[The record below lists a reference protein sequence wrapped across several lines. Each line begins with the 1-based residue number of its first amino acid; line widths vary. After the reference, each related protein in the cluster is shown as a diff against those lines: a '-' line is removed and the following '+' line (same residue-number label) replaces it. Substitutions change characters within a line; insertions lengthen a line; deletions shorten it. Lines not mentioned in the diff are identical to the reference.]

1 MRINKLLLT
10 LALSTPALL
19 PHLSY
24 AGEVEVLHWWTSGG
38 EAKAVQPLKFSL
50 EKQGHTWKDFAV
62 AGGGGETAMT
72 VLKTR
77 AVSGNPPSAA
87 QIKGHDIQEW
97 GSLGFLTNLDDVA
110 AAGDWDAIVP
120 KIVTD
125 IMKFN
130 GEYVAVPVN
139 IHRVNWLWANPAVL
153 KKAGVSVPTTLDEFF
168 VVAEKIKSAGYLPL
182 SNGVGSWQD
191 ATMFETIA
199 LSVLGTE
206 GYTKAFVELDLEMLA
221 SDKMVEA
228 LVKFKKL
235 RDYMDSDAPE
245 RQWYKAT
252 SMVANGEAAM
262 QIMGD
267 WAKGEFI
274 ALGKVPG
281 KDFICAPAPGTA
293 EQFTYNIDSFAFF
306 DLKDSGDVDAQKALA
321 AAILDKNF
329 QETFNLKKGSLPART
344 DLDMSKF
351 DQCSLDSLASFKMAE
366 RSGDLVPSVSQGMAT
381 TSYVQ
386 GAIFDVVTDFF
397 NDPNADAKK
406 TAKKLAKA
414 VKAAI

>member
-10 LALSTPALL
+10 LSMATLALIPV
-19 PHLSY
+19 LSH

-38 EAKAVQPLKFSL
+38 EAKAVQPLKLRL
-50 EKQGHTWKDFAV
+50 EEQGHTWKDFAV

-110 AAGDWDAIVP
+110 VAGDWDSKVP
-120 KIVTD
+120 KIVSD

-139 IHRVNWLWANPAVL
+139 IHRVNWLWANPEVL

-206 GYTKAFVELDLEMLA
+206 GYTKAFVELDLDMLA

-235 RDYMDSDAPE
+235 RDYMDADAPE
-245 RQWYKAT
+245 RQWYTAT

-293 EQFTYNIDSFAFF
+293 NQFAYNIDSFAFF
-306 DLKDSGDVDAQKALA
+306 DLKDSGDVNAQKALA

-351 DQCSLDSLASFKMAE
+351 DQCSLDSIASFKMAE
-366 RSGDLVPSVSQGMAT
+366 KSGELVPSVSQGMAT

-397 NDPNADAKK
+397 NDPNADPKK

>member
-1 MRINKLLLT
+1 MRINKLFLM
-10 LALSTPALL
+10 LAMSAPALL
-19 PHLSY
+19 PQLSS

-38 EAKAVQPLKFSL
+38 EAKAVEPLKQRL
-50 EKQGHTWKDFAV
+50 EEQKHTWKDFAV

-97 GSLGFLTNLDDVA
+97 GSLGFLTSLDDVA
-110 AAGDWDAIVP
+110 TAGDWDTKVP
-120 KIVTD
+120 KVVTD
-125 IMKFN
+125 IMKFD

-139 IHRVNWLWANPAVL
+139 IHRVNWLWANPKVL

-168 VVAEKIKSAGYLPL
+168 DVADTIKSAGYLPL
-182 SNGVGSWQD
+182 SNGVNSWQD
-191 ATMFETIA
+191 ATMFETVA
-199 LSVLGTE
+199 LSVLGTD
-206 GYTKAFVELDLEMLA
+206 GYTKAFVDLDLEMLA

-228 LVKFKKL
+228 LIKFKRL
-235 RDYMDSDAPE
+235 RDYMDADAPE
-245 RQWYKAT
+245 RQWNTAT

-293 EQFTYNIDSFAFF
+293 NQFSYNIDSFAFF
-306 DLKDSGDVDAQKALA
+306 DLKDSGDVGAQKALA
-321 AAILDKNF
+321 AAIFDKKF

-366 RSGDLVPSVSQGMAT
+366 KSGELVPSVSQGMAT

-397 NDPNADAKK
+397 NDPNADPKK
-406 TAKKLAKA
+406 AAKKLAKA

>member
-1 MRINKLLLT
+1 MKLNNTLLT
-10 LALSTPALL
+10 LSLLSSAVMPSLV
-19 PHLSY
+19 S

-38 EAKAVQPLKFSL
+38 EEKSVQPLKEQL
-50 EKQGHTWKDFAV
+50 EEQGHTWKDFAV

-110 AAGDWDAIVP
+110 DEGKWDEKVP

-125 IMKFN
+125 IMKYD

-139 IHRVNWLWANPAVL
+139 IHRVNWLWANPEVL
-153 KKAGVSVPTTLDEFF
+153 KQSGVEVPTTLDEFF
-168 VVAEKIKSAGYLPL
+168 VAAEKIKAAGYLPL
-182 SNGVGSWQD
+182 ANGIGSWQD
-191 ATMFETIA
+191 ATMFEAIA
-199 LSVLGTE
+199 LNVLGTE
-206 GYTKAFVELDLEMLA
+206 GYIKAFVDLDLKMLS

-228 LVKFKKL
+228 LIKFKKL
-235 RDYMDSDAPE
+235 RNYMDAGAQE
-245 RQWYKAT
+245 RSWNAAT

-274 ALGKVPG
+274 AAGKVPG
-281 KDFICAPAPGTA
+281 KDFICVPVPGTA
-293 EQFTYNIDSFAFF
+293 SQFSYNIDSFAFF

-321 AAILDKNF
+321 AAILDKSF

-351 DQCSLDSLASFKMAE
+351 DQCSLDSMTSFRAAE
-366 RSGDLVPSVSQGMAT
+366 KTGDLVPSVSQGMAT

-397 NDPNADAKK
+397 NNPNADPEQ
-406 TAKKLAKA
+406 TAKKLAQT
-414 VKAAI
+414 VKASI